1 MGMGKGK
8 YRTKEQ
14 YVEYVEGTEFDKI
27 QKEQGLEAGEIFLP
41 GVWEEEQHSDLY
53 EEFVMVPACKYE
65 MMIRESEK
73 LASVGRYLDT
83 EEPTLDGVKVMMEVV

>member
-1 MGMGKGK
+1 MGKEK
-8 YRTKEQ
+8 YMTKEQ
-14 YVEYVEGTEFDKI
+14 YVEYVENNDFDKI

-41 GVWEEEQHSDLY
+41 EAEEEEQHSNLY

-73 LASVGRYLDT
+73 LASIGRYLST
-83 EEPTLDGVKVMMEVV
+83 EKPTLNGLKVMMEVV

>member
-1 MGMGKGK
+1 MGKEK
-8 YRTKEQ
+8 YM
-14 YVEYVEGTEFDKI
+14 I
-27 QKEQGLEAGEIFLP
+27 QKEQDFEAGEIFFP
-41 GVWEEEQHSDLY
+41 EAEEEEQHSDLY

>member
-14 YVEYVEGTEFDKI
+14 YVEYVEGTDFDTI
-27 QKEQGLEAGEIFLP
+27 QKEQGLEAGEILLP

-65 MMIRESEK
+65 MLIRDSEK
-73 LASVGRYLDT
+73 LAAVTRYVCSDN
-83 EEPTLDGVKVMMEVV
+83 PQFKGVKTLLEVE